1 MTPALNKVSDN
12 SFNSSKQP
20 LSRETLEAGA
30 ALRPCFL
37 AANSIT
43 QYNRVLG
50 KLDLMAVVDELGSQ
64 INRIKNGNMERAE
77 ETLAAQASV
86 LDNLFN
92 SLAIK
97 ALQAPGLDMQA
108 VVLKLALQ
116 AQKQCCQTYET
127 LAAIKN
133 PPAVTTVLRQTNIG
147 QAVQVNNVTT
157 DNISKPDLENELMEH
172 SHGERLD
179 FGAQGTASGANQNLA
194 AMEMLDGSQ
203 N

>member
-1 MTPALNKVSDN
+1 MTPALNKVSDS
-12 SFNSSKQP
+12 SFNSTKQP
-20 LSRETLEAGA
+20 LSREALEAGA

-43 QYNRVLG
+43 KYNRVLG
-50 KLDLMAVVDELGSQ
+50 KLDLMAVVDELDLQ
-64 INRIKNGNMERAE
+64 INKIKIGDMARAE
-77 ETLAAQASV
+77 ETLAGQAIV
-86 LDNLFN
+86 LDTLFN

-108 VVLKLALQ
+108 VIIKLGLQ
-116 AQKQCCQTYET
+116 AQKQCCQTFEA

-133 PPAVTTVLRQTNIG
+133 PPVTVMSQMNIG
-147 QAVQVNNVTT
+147 QAVQVNNGRG
-157 DNISKPDLENELMEH
+157 DNISKPNLENELLEH

-179 FGAQGTASGANQNLA
+179 FGTQGSASTINQNLA
-194 AMEMLDGSQ
+194 TMEKLDGSQ